1 MFLTC
6 TFFFTEGDRLSPVIS
21 DIKLETDSDFGSV
34 EDIPSLLDT
43 RYQPRSALRI
53 ALSEWM
59 GQLRTSRQPP
69 HIKVPAVP
77 ALTDPLPS
85 NMICTGGN
93 DSFMQPAML
102 PISNSLLSASQES
115 VSDSVS
121 VSDSDTSVELEPMDC
136 LSNADDLADMAVEPE
151 VKEELTYDDIQMVA
165 DFFFLP
171 FEHGTKSSQLLNDL
185 HWLKSNANLMSDK
198 NADTNAVSKT
208 YFWGLW

>member
-1 MFLTC
+1 M
-6 TFFFTEGDRLSPVIS
+6 SPVIS

-53 ALSEWM
+53 ALSDWM
-59 GQLRTSRQPP
+59 AELRTPRQPP
-69 HIKVPAVP
+69 HMKVPAIP
-77 ALTDPLPS
+77 PTLTEPTNN
-85 NMICTGGN
+85 NMVNTGNG

-115 VSDSVS
+115 VPDSVS

-136 LSNADDLADMAVEPE
+136 LSNAEDLSSAEMTIEPE

-185 HWLKSNANLMSDK
+185 HWLKSNANLVSDRK
-198 NADTNAVSKT
+198 NIDLPAVSNIS
-208 YFWGLW
+208 F